1 MALRIVKASEPI
13 HVANLITFIY
23 GDPGIGKTSR
33 AFSAKNPILFDFDQ
47 GAHRAA
53 QFRKDCIPV
62 AEWTEVATI
71 TADDLAGYDTV
82 IIDTAGRMLDCI
94 TSYLCNADAK
104 NRRADG
110 ALSLQGFGK
119 LGVIFSSW
127 LKTLRGMGKDI
138 ILLAHAGEDKKGENV
153 IVRPDMTGKSKTEAY
168 KVADLMA
175 YMTTEDGRNGK
186 PVKVLEFSPSPSY
199 LAKDSGGL
207 GRVECPD
214 LSACPDHMA
223 QLIQQAK
230 DHINSLSADQIRFQ
244 AELEEFRGECIG
256 CECADDLNAM
266 MGKLDKKHPRYA
278 EMRKSLIDIAAA
290 LPVEVDK
297 AAGKYVDKA
306 QEAA

>member
-1 MALRIVKASEPI
+1 MALKIVKASEPI
-13 HVANLITFIY
+13 HVNNLITFIY

-62 AEWTEVATI
+62 GDWLEVANI
-71 TADDLAGYDTV
+71 TKDDLDGYDTV

-94 TSYLCNADAK
+94 TAFLITQDAK

-119 LGVIFSSW
+119 LGILFSTW
-127 LKTLRGMGKDI
+127 LKTLRGFGKDI

-186 PVKVLEFSPSPSY
+186 PIKVLEFSPSSSY

-214 LSACPDHMA
+214 LTTVPDHMA

-230 DHINSLSADQIRFQ
+230 DHINNLTADQLKYQ
-244 AELEEFRGECIG
+244 QDLDQFRADCID
-256 CECADDLNAM
+256 CTTADELNAM
-266 MGKLDKKHPRYA
+266 VSKLDKAHPRYQD
-278 EMRKSLIDIAAA
+278 MRRAIGDVAQH
-290 LPVEVDK
+290 LPVAINKATGKFEDK
-297 AAGKYVDKA
+297 VAA
-306 QEAA
+306 